1 MAIVINTNEYDDA
14 HGRVPF
20 AASEGRFT
28 FTAQEEDWSFTGT
41 GPYAD
46 LAKAARRAFS
56 LYFKTNYGRIDLEV

>member
-1 MAIVINTNEYDDA
+1 MAIVINTNEYLLMFGSTPRPD
-14 HGRVPF
+14 
-20 AASEGRFT
+20 SEGRFT

-56 LYFKTNYGRIDLEV
+56 QYFKTNYGRIDLAI